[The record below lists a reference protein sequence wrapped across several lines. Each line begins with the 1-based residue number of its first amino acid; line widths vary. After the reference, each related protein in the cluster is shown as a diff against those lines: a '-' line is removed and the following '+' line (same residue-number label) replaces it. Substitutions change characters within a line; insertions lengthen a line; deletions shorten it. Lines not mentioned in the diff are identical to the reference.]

1 MSITKGIGFA
11 TPSSNTGSSVR
22 FSSKVDWLQGLLRLT
37 PLQFQTFIGEISN
50 IFKDVF
56 ASDGGYFFSGRTFNH
71 HRVSDRGGRIAWNI
85 LDFVS
90 SQHGDRHQLDER
102 IIDCWFCLPAQLLN
116 GCESTFALRRF
127 ILLLS
132 EFEFKPSRIDLAL
145 DDYTKSLT
153 WRNFDDARK
162 AGQAYGFKKGR
173 LTTSFGD
180 VLGDGFTYYMGSSG
194 SDKLY
199 RFYDKNVESNGEND
213 CYRLEAQ
220 FRDDWCK
227 SVWASLLAA
236 DTDKKIHQTIVD
248 CVCQPI
254 DFYDVDEDSGEK
266 IPLQWWSDFKDLVLF
281 LGVNLSCGRI
291 KTSIERSLEWVEK
304 SVERTLATIETYYE
318 RIEQDF
324 GEYLNARLEAGR
336 RKIRSVHET
345 QIKSALLQLGVTDS
359 ISYKD
364 ACQGFF

>member
-1 MSITKGIGFA
+1 
-11 TPSSNTGSSVR
+11 
-22 FSSKVDWLQGLLRLT
+22 LQGLLRLT

-50 IFKDVF
+50 IFKDLF
-56 ASDGGYFFSGRTFNH
+56 ASDAGYFFSGRTFYH

-90 SQHGDRHQLDER
+90 SQDGDRHQLDER

-127 ILLLS
+127 ISLLS
-132 EFEFKPSRIDLAL
+132 EFGFKPSRIDLAL
-145 DDYTKSLT
+145 DDYSKSLT
-153 WRNFDDARK
+153 WQNFDDARK

-173 LTTSFGD
+173 LTTSFGN

-199 RFYDKNVESNGEND
+199 RFYDKNVESNGDID
-213 CYRLEAQ
+213 CHRLEAQ

-227 SVWASLLAA
+227 SVWASLLLA
-236 DTDKKIHQTIVD
+236 DTDKKFHQTIVD

-254 DFYDVDEDSGEK
+254 DFYDVDECSGEK
-266 IPLQWWSDFKDLVLF
+266 IPLKWWSDFKEAVSF
-281 LGVNLSCGRI
+281 QGVHLSCGRI

-345 QIKSALLQLGVTDS
+345 QIKSALLQIGVTDF

-364 ACQGFF
+364 ACAGFF